1 MIKSNPFIY
10 RSYID
15 GLRAL
20 AVLPVVFFHAGF
32 PLFRGGYVGVDVFF
46 VISGFLITS
55 IIIKEKN
62 NDNFSLFK
70 FYLRRIRRIIP
81 ALFLVTLFTLPFS
94 IFLMSPQDLDVFSK
108 SIFSVIF
115 FISNFFF
122 WNQGGYFGAEAE
134 LQPLLHTWSLGVEE
148 QFYIFFPIF
157 LILIWKIKKN
167 ALIPIIIIG
176 SLISFLSSQIGGN
189 FKYSNLIKQWK

>member
-94 IFLMSPQDLDVFSK
+94 IYLMSPQDLDVFSK

-148 QFYIFFPIF
+148 QFYIFFLF
-157 LILIWKIKKN
+157 
-167 ALIPIIIIG
+167 
-176 SLISFLSSQIGGN
+176 F
-189 FKYSNLIKQWK
+189 